1 MDRKRP
7 SIPAMLAFPLF
18 IVVLVASAVI
28 WRDELLGLFRDRE
41 SLRVWIAARGAWGAL
56 AFVAL
61 QFIQVVVFVIPGEIV
76 QVAGGYVYGLWYGS
90 LLSIA
95 GIMAGSVFNFYLGRF
110 LGRPFVEG
118 IFAKERI
125 ESIER
130 VTASGKAAA
139 GFFLL
144 FIIPGIP
151 KDALCYVAGVSGLG
165 FLPFFGISMF
175 GRLPGILG
183 SSLMGSAARDK
194 AYGAAIVVF
203 TVAALLFCLGLF
215 FKDRI
220 EARIARWL
228 HRGGKEG

>member
-7 SIPAMLAFPLF
+7 SIATMLAFPLF
-18 IVVLVASAVI
+18 ILLIIGAAIVY
-28 WRDELLGLFRDRE
+28 RDQLMALFRDRE
-41 SLRVWIAARGAWGAL
+41 ALRAWIEARGAWGSL
-56 AFVAL
+56 AFVGL
-61 QFIQVVVFVIPGEIV
+61 QIIQVIVFIIPGEFV

-90 LLSIA
+90 FLSIA
-95 GIMAGSVFNFYLGRF
+95 GIMAGSAFNFYMGRI

-118 IFAKERI
+118 LFAKERI
-125 ESIER
+125 ESIEK

-165 FLPFFGISMF
+165 FPVFFGISMF
-175 GRLPGILG
+175 GRLPGIFG
-183 SSLMGSAARDK
+183 SSFMGSAAHDRS
-194 AYGAAIVVF
+194 YAAALAIL

-215 FKDRI
+215 FRERI
-220 EARIARWL
+220 EGLLVRLL
-228 HRGGKEG
+228 HRDEGK